1 MKEKLFNSMPVRL
14 LFNNIRRNHI
24 LLLAWFVLFSA
35 VTGHLGSFLG
45 VPYLFLDPE
54 YLQKVNFLSFLLMGV
69 AISGFSVAFH
79 IASYIVVSHR
89 YSFLAHH
96 KKPFLTFSI
105 NNSLIPF
112 AFLITYIWHII
123 EFQASNEFT
132 TPTKISIDIAGLL
145 TGYILMI
152 IIIYTYFI
160 FTNKDIFK
168 ILSSRVDEKL
178 KVTVPATRA
187 KAMEKLRGS
196 STRIQYVK
204 YFITPKLK
212 IEKVKFIA
220 FHKHELTKVFDQ
232 NHLNLVFIEL
242 FIFIL
247 LLIIGIFRE
256 YEIFQIPAA
265 ASAVLLLTIIIMFA
279 GAFSYWFGSW
289 APTIIISMI
298 LILNIFLK
306 QGYFNIT
313 YKALGLDYQ
322 VQPAQYDLEAI
333 NKCNSDSILL
343 GDYNR
348 TIQILTNWR
357 AKFGNKKPKM
367 LLVCAS
373 GGGQRSA
380 LWTFNVLQTIDSL
393 TNGKFTKHTQ
403 LITGASGGI
412 IGAAYFRELKLQQ
425 QKNQLN
431 PYAKE
436 FLANISKDNL
446 NPIIFSL
453 LVNDLFIRYQTF
465 EYQGKTYLKDRGYSF
480 EEQLNKNTK
489 GVLDKPLISY
499 RKPEFE
505 SQIPM
510 LIITPTIINDGRKLF
525 ISPQHISFMNS
536 GLSKQKRAYNKL
548 AEGIDFRHFF
558 RHQNADSLRF
568 LSALRMNAS
577 FPYITPNIT
586 LPSEPPLEI
595 MDAGITDNFGI
606 ADALRFLYA
615 YKKWIAEN
623 TAGVVIVSIR
633 DSEKEIEI
641 ESRKNQSFIEKLIT
655 PIQSV
660 YDNYANLQS
669 VANDSNIEY
678 AQSWFRNELDV
689 VTFQYIPTFDP
700 KTQSSND
707 VKRASLNWR
716 LTSKEKQ
723 NVIYSISSGSNQK
736 AIKEVQRLLK

>member
-1 MKEKLFNSMPVRL
+1 MKNRILYSLPIRL
-14 LFNNIRRNHI
+14 LFNNIRRNHV
-24 LLLAWFVLFSA
+24 LLLSWFVLFSA
-35 VTGHLGSFLG
+35 VTGHLGNFLG

-54 YLQKVNFLSFLLMGV
+54 YLQKVNFLSFLLMGI

-79 IASYIVVSHR
+79 ITSYIVVSHR

-96 KKPFLTFSI
+96 KKPFATFSL
-105 NNSLIPF
+105 NNSLIPLI
-112 AFLITYIWHII
+112 FLATYIWHII
-123 EFQASNEFT
+123 EFQASNEFAT
-132 TPTKISIDIAGLL
+132 TTDIFIDIAGLL

-160 FTNKDIFK
+160 FTNKDIFR
-168 ILSSRVDEKL
+168 ILSSRVDKKL
-178 KVTVPATRA
+178 KVSVPATRA
-187 KAMEKLRGS
+187 KAMEKLEGS
-196 STRIQYVK
+196 STRIQHVK
-204 YFITPKLK
+204 YFINTKLRL
-212 IEKVKFIA
+212 EKVRFVA

-247 LLIIGIFRE
+247 LLVIGIFRE
-256 YEIFQIPAA
+256 YHLFQIPAA
-265 ASAVLLLTIIIMFA
+265 ASAVLLLTILIMFS

-289 APTIIISMI
+289 APTIIIAII
-298 LILNIFLK
+298 LLLNVFLK
-306 QGYFNIT
+306 QGYFSIK

-322 VQPAQYDLEAI
+322 QHPAQYDLNAI
-333 NKCNSDSILL
+333 NGCNNDSILSS
-343 GDYNR
+343 DFKN
-348 TIQILTNWR
+348 TIEILTNWR
-357 AKFGNKKPKM
+357 AKFGSKNPKM

-380 LWTFNVLQTIDSL
+380 LWTFNVLQSVDSI
-393 TNGKFTKHTQ
+393 TNGEFVKHTQ

-425 QKNQLN
+425 VRARLN
-431 PYAKE
+431 PYKKE
-436 FLANISKDNL
+436 FIANIGRDNL

-453 LVNDLFIRYQTF
+453 LVNDIFIRYQKF
-465 EYQGKTYLKDRGYSF
+465 DYHGKSYLKDRGYSF
-480 EEQLNKNTK
+480 EEQLNENTG

-499 RKPEFE
+499 QKPEFE
-505 SQIPM
+505 SEIPM
-510 LIITPTIINDGRKLF
+510 LIVSPTILNDGRKLF
-525 ISPQHISFMNS
+525 ISPQHVSYMNS
-536 GLSKQKRAYNKL
+536 RNSSKDKSYTKL

-558 RHQNADSLRF
+558 QYQNADSLRF

-577 FPYITPNIT
+577 FPYITPNIS

-615 YKKWIAEN
+615 FREWIAQN
-623 TAGVVIVSIR
+623 TSGVVFVTIR
-633 DSEKEIEI
+633 DSEREIEI
-641 ESRKNQSFIEKLIT
+641 ESRKNQSFIEKIIT

-660 YDNYANLQS
+660 YENYSNLQS

-678 AQSWFRNELDV
+678 ARSWFDNELDV
-689 VTFQYIPTFDP
+689 ITFQYIPTYDP
-700 KTQSSND
+700 ETQTPNN

-723 NVIYSISSGSNQK
+723 NVIFSIGSGSNQK
-736 AIKEVQRLLK
+736 AIKKLERLLQ

>member
-1 MKEKLFNSMPVRL
+1 MKEKLFNSMPFRL
-14 LFNNIRRNHI
+14 LLNNIRQNHI
-24 LLLAWFVLFSA
+24 LLLAWFILFSA
-35 VTGHLGSFLG
+35 VTGHLASFLG

-79 IASYIVVSHR
+79 IASYIVVSHK

-112 AFLITYIWHII
+112 AFLVTYTWHII
-123 EFQASNEFT
+123 VFQASNEFT
-132 TPTKISIDIAGLL
+132 TTTKIIIDIAGLL
-145 TGYILMI
+145 TGYVLMI

-168 ILSSRVDEKL
+168 ILSARVDKKL

-196 STRIQYVK
+196 STRVQYVK

-212 IEKVKFIA
+212 LEKVKFVA

-247 LLIIGIFRE
+247 LLIIGIFRD

-289 APTIIISMI
+289 APTIIISII

-306 QGYFNIT
+306 QGYFSIT

-322 VQPAQYDLEAI
+322 VQPAQYDLKAI
-333 NKCNSDSILL
+333 NKCNNDSILAN
-343 GDYNR
+343 DYSH
-348 TIQILTNWR
+348 TIRILTNWQ

-436 FLANISKDNL
+436 FLSNISKDNL

-489 GVLDKPLISY
+489 GLLDKPLISY

-505 SQIPM
+505 SKIPM
-510 LIITPTIINDGRKLF
+510 LIISPTIINDGRKLF

-536 GLSKQKRAYNKL
+536 GLAKQKRKYDKL

-577 FPYITPNIT
+577 FPYITPNIS

-623 TAGVVIVSIR
+623 TSGVVIVSIR

-678 AQSWFRNELDV
+678 ARSWFKNELDV

-700 KTQSSND
+700 KTQNSND

-736 AIKEVQRLLK
+736 AIREIQQLLK